1 MNRPDVVRLITLVFA
16 GLAALFSF
24 VAMQV
29 AFDAR
34 EQATY
39 AADQPDG
46 DDSYDIWQLQDAMV
60 RAGLIEDP
68 NVIPDDFEELG
79 GPWARC
85 LTRAEAERMSLG
97 EEQVPA
103 PCPSIR
109 VEASECD
116 LPTPPDGTPEDAE
129 MPEACEI
136 RYRFDGRDHSIS
148 EGFRPE
154 DIESEGVEWFVT
166 EGTSE
171 VDRLVRAADGTTYLH
186 AVGRGWVQAFAG

>member
-1 MNRPDVVRLITLVFA
+1 VDRQDVVRLVTLALA

-39 AADQPDG
+39 AANQPDG
-46 DDSYDIWQLQDAMV
+46 DDSYAVWQLQDALV

-85 LTRAEAERMSLG
+85 LTRTEAERMGL
-97 EEQVPA
+97 EADQVPA
-103 PCPSIR
+103 PCASIR

-116 LPTPPDGTPEDAE
+116 VEPPAPGTADDGAE
-129 MPEACEI
+129 MPEACEL
-136 RYRFDGRDHSIS
+136 RYRFDGHDHAIS
-148 EGFRPE
+148 DGFRPD
-154 DIESEGVEWFVT
+154 DIEAEGVE
-166 EGTSE
+166 
-171 VDRLVRAADGTTYLH
+171 
-186 AVGRGWVQAFAG
+186 